1 MLAKVYSC
9 GISSLDAYPLTI
21 EVDVSPG
28 LPGTIIVGLP
38 DSAVK
43 ESKERVRA
51 AIRNSGY
58 QYKPQRVTI
67 NLSPANIPKEG
78 PSFDLAIALG
88 YLSATGQIA
97 AHPVSQYVILG
108 ELSLDGKIMPVAGA
122 LSVALSVSSQQF
134 KGLILPRANAA
145 EAAVTD
151 SIKIFPVQNL
161 QEVIQFFSNPD
172 LISPFK
178 VDTVSLFQKANP
190 YSIDFNDVKGQAYVK
205 RGMEVAAAGGH
216 NCLLIGPPGSGKTML
231 AKRLPTIL
239 PDMTLEESLEITK
252 IHSVMGLI
260 PPRVSLLTTRPFRS
274 PHHTSSDVAL
284 IGGGSVPKPGEVTL
298 SHHGVLFLD
307 EMPEFGRSVLESL
320 RQPLEDHCVTVSR
333 ANRTARFPAKFM
345 LVASMNP
352 CPCGFLTDTRR
363 RCQCSTTQIQRYMN
377 KISGP
382 LLDRIDI
389 HLEVPALKPLE
400 LMQIQKTETSS
411 EIKKRTAAGRAIQQ
425 QRFKNAGIFANSQM
439 NQKQIKEFCPLNQ
452 TGQDLVRMAIDEL
465 KLSARGHDKILKV
478 SRTIADLEGKEEI
491 LPQHIAEAIG
501 YRSLDR
507 GWGEKS

>member
-1 MLAKVYSC
+1 MLSKVFSY
-9 GISSLDAYPLTI
+9 GISSLDAYPITI
-21 EVDVSPG
+21 EVDVSAG
-28 LPGTIIVGLP
+28 LPGTVIVGLP

-88 YLSATGQIA
+88 YLSATGQIESEQLA
-97 AHPVSQYVILG
+97 QYVILG
-108 ELSLDGKIMPVAGA
+108 ELSLDGKIMPVTGA
-122 LSVALSVSSQQF
+122 LSVALSIKQDQF
-134 KGLILPRANAA
+134 KGLLLPRANAA
-145 EAAVTD
+145 EAAVTNT
-151 SIKIFPVQNL
+151 IAIYPVQNL
-161 QEVIQFFSNPD
+161 REVVNFLSGAET
-172 LISPFK
+172 ISPFK
-178 VDTVSLFQKANP
+178 VDTASLFQKTNH
-190 YSIDFNDVKGQAYVK
+190 YSLDFSDVKGQAHVK
-205 RGMEVAAAGGH
+205 RGIEVAATGGH

-231 AKRLPTIL
+231 AKRIPTIL

-260 PPRVSLLTTRPFRS
+260 PPQVSLLTTRPFRS

-284 IGGGSVPKPGEVTL
+284 VGGGSIPKPGEVTL

-307 EMPEFGRSVLESL
+307 EIPEFGRFVLESL
-320 RQPLEDHCVTVSR
+320 RQPLEDHCVTISR
-333 ANRTARFPAKFM
+333 ANRAARFPAKFM

-352 CPCGFLTDTRR
+352 CPCGYLTDTRR
-363 RCQCSTTQIQRYMN
+363 RCQCSPQQVQRYMG

-400 LMQIQKTETSS
+400 LMQHHKAETSS
-411 EIKKRTAAGRAIQQ
+411 EIKKRTVAARGIQQ
-425 QRFKNAGIFANSQM
+425 ERFKSSGIFANAQM
-439 NQKQIKEFCPLNQ
+439 SQKQIKQFCPLNKDS
-452 TGQDLVRMAIDEL
+452 QDLLKTAIEEL
-465 KLSARGHDKILKV
+465 KLSARAHDKILKV
-478 SRTIADLEGKEEI
+478 SRTIADLEGQETI
-491 LPQHIAEAIG
+491 SPQHIAEAIG

-507 GWGEKS
+507 TWWSAG

>member
-9 GISSLDAYPLTI
+9 GISSLDAYPITI
-21 EVDVSPG
+21 EVDVSAG
-28 LPGTIIVGLP
+28 LPGTVIVGLP
-38 DSAVK
+38 DNAVK

-58 QYKPQRVTI
+58 HYKPQRVTI

-88 YLSATGQIA
+88 YLSATGQIETNNL
-97 AHPVSQYVILG
+97 SQYVILG
-108 ELSLDGKIMPVAGA
+108 ELSLDGKIMPVTGS
-122 LSVALSVSSQQF
+122 LSVALSIAPDKF
-134 KGLILPRANAA
+134 KGLILPRANAPQ
-145 EAAVTD
+145 AAVTQ
-151 SIKIFPVQNL
+151 SIDVYPMQTLKD
-161 QEVIQFFSNPD
+161 VIAFLAQPD
-172 LISPFK
+172 IVEPFK
-178 VDTVSLFQKANP
+178 VETSSLFKKTNN
-190 YSIDFNDVKGQAYVK
+190 YLIDFSDVKGQAHVK
-205 RGMEVAAAGGH
+205 RGIEVASAGGH

-231 AKRLPTIL
+231 AKRIPTIL
-239 PDMTLEESLEITK
+239 PDITLEEALEITK

-260 PPRVSLLTTRPFRS
+260 APQVSLLTTRPFRS

-284 IGGGSVPKPGEVTL
+284 VGGGSVPKPGEITL

-307 EMPEFGRSVLESL
+307 ELPEFSRNVIESL

-333 ANRTARFPAKFM
+333 ANRSARFPAKFM

-352 CPCGFLTDTRR
+352 CPCGYLTDTRR
-363 RCQCSTTQIQRYMN
+363 KCQCSPQQVARYLG

-400 LMQIQKTETSS
+400 LMQHHIAETSS
-411 EIKKRTAAGRAIQQ
+411 EIKKRTMSARGIQQ
-425 QRFKNAGIFANSQM
+425 ERFKNSGIFANAQM
-439 NQKQIKEFCPLNQ
+439 NQKQIKEFCPLNKDSQ
-452 TGQDLVRMAIDEL
+452 ELLKTAIDEL
-465 KLSARGHDKILKV
+465 KLSARAHDKILKV
-478 SRTIADLEGKEEI
+478 ARTIVDLEGKDEI

-507 GWGEKS
+507 SWWATE

>member
-1 MLAKVYSC
+1 MFAKVYSY
-9 GISSLDAYPLTI
+9 GISSLDAYQVTI
-21 EVDVSPG
+21 EVDVSAGMPN
-28 LPGTIIVGLP
+28 TIIVGLP
-38 DSAVK
+38 DNAVR

-67 NLSPANIPKEG
+67 NLSPANIAKEG

-88 YLSATGQIA
+88 YLAATGQIDTTRIA
-97 AHPVSQYVILG
+97 EYIILG
-108 ELSLDGKIMPVAGA
+108 ELSLDGKIMPIAGA
-122 LSVALSVSSQQF
+122 LSVALGINREKF
-134 KGLILPRANAA
+134 KGLLLPRANAGQ
-145 EAAVTD
+145 AAITNSIDIYPIQTLTD
-151 SIKIFPVQNL
+151 VVNFLADPETIK
-161 QEVIQFFSNPD
+161 
-172 LISPFK
+172 PFK
-178 VDTVSLFQKANP
+178 IDTSSLFKKINN
-190 YSIDFNDVKGQAYVK
+190 YVVDFSDVKGQAHVK
-205 RGMEVAAAGGH
+205 RGIEVAAAGGH

-231 AKRLPTIL
+231 AKRIPTIL

-260 PPRVSLLTTRPFRS
+260 PPHESLLTTRPFRA
-274 PHHTSSDVAL
+274 PHHTASDVAL
-284 IGGGSVPKPGEVTL
+284 VGGGSIPKPGEVTL

-307 EMPEFGRSVLESL
+307 EIPEFSRYVLESL

-333 ANRTARFPAKFM
+333 AKRATRFPAKFM

-352 CPCGFLTDTRR
+352 CPCGYLTDTRR
-363 RCQCSTTQIQRYMN
+363 QCHCTPYQVQRYMG

-400 LMQIQKTETSS
+400 LMQQHTAENSS
-411 EIKKRTAAGRAIQQ
+411 GIKIRTVAARTIQQ
-425 QRFKNAGIFANSQM
+425 QRFKNEGIFANAQM
-439 NQKQIKEFCPLNQ
+439 SQKQIKQFCFLNQ
-452 TGQDLVRMAIDEL
+452 ESQELLKTAIEEL
-465 KLSARGHDKILKV
+465 KLSARAHDKILKV
-478 SRTIADLEGKEEI
+478 SRTIADIEGKDEI

-507 GWGEKS
+507 NWWTAE